1 MTLKSVRFSK
11 QEELANSISHGIG
24 FILAITATIVII
36 SYSIKTGN
44 SLSVISNSIFGA
56 SMILLYLSSTL
67 NHILQQGRL
76 KDFFHNFDQIAI
88 YFLIA
93 GTYTPLALMVIGGKL
108 GWLMFGIEWALALT
122 GLTLKILK
130 PNNFEKGVQ
139 TFNIISYIIMGW
151 LLLFFIIPIIN
162 SFSTASLIL
171 ILAGGFSY
179 TFGVIFFKLK
189 KLPYSHLIW
198 HIMVI
203 GGTACHWAAL
213 FIFLLN

>member
-1 MTLKSVRFSK
+1 MNLRTVRFSK
-11 QEELANSISHGIG
+11 QEELANTISHGIG
-24 FILAITATIVII
+24 FFLAIAATVILI
-36 SYSIKTGN
+36 SYSLKFGN
-44 SLSVISNSIFGA
+44 SLSVVSNAIFGA

-67 NHILQQGRL
+67 NHILKQGYL

-93 GTYTPLALMVIGGKL
+93 GTYTPLALTVIGGSW
-108 GWLMFGIEWALALT
+108 GWLMFGIEWTFAFA
-122 GLTLKILK
+122 GLIIKILS
-130 PNNFEKGVQ
+130 PNNFERGVQ
-139 TFNIISYIIMGW
+139 TFSIVSYIIMGW

-162 SFSTASLIL
+162 NFSTASLIL
-171 ILAGGFSY
+171 IFAGGFSY

-203 GGTACHWAAL
+203 ISQ
-213 FIFLLN
+213 F